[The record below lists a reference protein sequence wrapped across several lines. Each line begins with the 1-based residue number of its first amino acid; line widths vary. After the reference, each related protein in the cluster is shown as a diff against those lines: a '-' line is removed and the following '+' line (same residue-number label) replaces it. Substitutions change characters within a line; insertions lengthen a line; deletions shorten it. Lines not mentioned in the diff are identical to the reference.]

1 MQKLPDL
8 IEAQTKKALL
18 EALAKTQGN
27 VSNAAVQLGISRYT
41 VHRLIRR
48 FGLKREDGG
57 ARYV

>member
-8 IEAQTKKALL
+8 IEAQTKESLL

-27 VSNAAVQLGISRYT
+27 VSKAAALLGISRYT

-48 FGLKREDGG
+48 FGLKR
-57 ARYV
+57 